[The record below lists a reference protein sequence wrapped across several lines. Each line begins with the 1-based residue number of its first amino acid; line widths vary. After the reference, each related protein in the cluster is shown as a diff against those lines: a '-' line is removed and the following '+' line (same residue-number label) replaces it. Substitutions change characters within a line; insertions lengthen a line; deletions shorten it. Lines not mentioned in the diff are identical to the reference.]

1 MKKRFSLFVA
11 TVLTIVALPVAAFAA
26 PSFDTIKGTI
36 YNGSGGVVNNAL
48 VTVICDSHV
57 KRTHSAS
64 DGSYSVQYNVKQ
76 CPDGTIASVTATLGN
91 KGGEKNAKVNGTTI
105 DNVTIVN
112 VSLPEFGLVAG
123 IGATLIGGGAFLV
136 IRRRQLSGHQS

>member
-1 MKKRFSLFVA
+1 MKKIALFLA
-11 TVLTIVALPVAAFAA
+11 TVIAVVALPVSSFAA
-26 PSFDTIKGTI
+26 TSFDTIKGTI

-76 CPDGTIASVTATLGN
+76 CPNGTIASVTATLGH

-112 VSLPEFGLVAG
+112 ISLPEFGLAAG
-123 IGATLIGGGAFLV
+123 IGAAIIGGGAFLV
-136 IRRRQLSGHQS
+136 IRRRQLSASQQ